1 MNTEQIKLTIISL
14 TLLSLILVLGGGQ
27 YSNFT
32 PSNFHLHEF
41 LRGVLVGI
49 SSVAFIV
56 WIFALFSMLKN
67 HGKSTRDLT
76 VSIITMFFLLASA
89 ISAFKFSNNSYLSIS
104 GIVLMCSAIILNI
117 RFLKTRMKHEILCN

>member
-1 MNTEQIKLTIISL
+1 MNTKQTKLTIISL
-14 TLLSLILVLGGGQ
+14 TLLSLILVLGSGL

-32 PSNFHLHEF
+32 SANFHLHEF

-49 SSVAFIV
+49 GSVAFVV

-67 HGKSTRDLT
+67 LEKFTSDATIS
-76 VSIITMFFLLASA
+76 VITMFILLASA
-89 ISAFKFSNNSYLSIS
+89 IIAIEFSNNSYLSIS

-117 RFLKTRMKHEILCN
+117 RFLKNMMKHEIFCN